1 MLLTC
6 VLDEASCKP
15 MDLIGTIFVKDRNL
29 MSHTKYKFN
38 LKYLTLTPT
47 DRAYF
52 NSRGMILKKKVEEH
66 YIMVSAT
73 YYSSLHYC
81 SKNIFLISIYKY
93 SYIIWHLSLVKLDP
107 PPWA

>member
-1 MLLTC
+1 
-6 VLDEASCKP
+6 
-15 MDLIGTIFVKDRNL
+15 

-52 NSRGMILKKKVEEH
+52 NSRGMILKKTVEEH

-93 SYIIWHLSLVKLDP
+93 SYIIWHLSLVNLDP
-107 PPWA
+107 PPGHDLHNLCRGPLYNYTYHLSISYDTYS